1 MKNISAIITAV
12 SGEEKYL
19 PGCLDSIKGF
29 ADEVFIV
36 DMSGESVIS
45 AVAKKYGA
53 RVFKHDLVNYVEPV
67 RNFGISKVNPPAGGG
82 WILILDPD
90 EEIPASLAA
99 RLKEII
105 ERQEADY
112 VRIPRKN
119 MVFGKWVMRARW
131 WPDYNIRFFK
141 NGKVFWNEI
150 IHGVPTTEGKGIDLE
165 GKEEFAIVHHH
176 YESIE
181 QYISRMNRY
190 TSVQADLKS
199 KDYQFE
205 WKDLIAKPT
214 AEFVSR
220 FFAGEGYK
228 DGLHGLALSLLQ
240 GFSEL
245 VVYLKIWQKEQF
257 EEKKISIR
265 EVVGAI
271 NESQSE
277 VNYWEADA
285 LIKNGG
291 GVVNKLKRKFKLR

>member
-1 MKNISAIITAV
+1 MKNVSAIITTVA
-12 SGEEKYL
+12 GEEKYL
-19 PGCLDSIKGF
+19 PQALASIKGLVG
-29 ADEVFIV
+29 EIVIV
-36 DMSGESVIS
+36 DMSGESKIS

-67 RNFGISKVNPPAGGG
+67 RNFGISKAEEGN
-82 WILILDPD
+82 WLLILDPD
-90 EEIPASLAA
+90 EEVPHSLSE
-99 RLKEII
+99 RLKEIVNNN
-105 ERQEADY
+105 EADY

-119 MVFGKWVMRARW
+119 VVFGKWVTRARW

-150 IHGVPTTEGKGIDLE
+150 IHGVPTTEGRGIDL
-165 GKEEFAIVHHH
+165 GDKEEFAIVHHH

-190 TSVQADLKS
+190 TSVQADLKA
-199 KDYQFE
+199 KDYKFE
-205 WKDLIAKPT
+205 WKDLISKPT

-220 FFAGEGYK
+220 YFAGEGYK
-228 DGLHGLALSLLQ
+228 DGLHGLSLSLLQ

-257 EEKKISIR
+257 EEKKISVH
-265 EVVGAI
+265 EVIGAI

-277 VNYWEADA
+277 VNYWQADA
-285 LIKNGG
+285 LVKNEG
-291 GVVNKLKRKFKLR
+291 GVINKFKRKFKLR